1 MFRLSVFPRRG
12 RDAIITRTRA
22 RSELVVVEAEK
33 KRFELGQMKANAVL
47 DMATKDQQLNDLRLH
62 EISVSSLVF
71 NGRPLL
77 RDKSDEA

>member
-1 MFRLSVFPRRG
+1 MP
-12 RDAIITRTRA
+12 IITRTRA
-22 RSELVVVEAEK
+22 RSELVVVEAET